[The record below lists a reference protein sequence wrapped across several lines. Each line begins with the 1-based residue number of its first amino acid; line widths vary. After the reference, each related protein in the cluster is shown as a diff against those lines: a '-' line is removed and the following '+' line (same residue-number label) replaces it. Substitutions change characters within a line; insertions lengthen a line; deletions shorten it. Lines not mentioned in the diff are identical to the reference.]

1 MLSLKKV
8 YRDEL
13 LQLALILS
21 LLRVHPDSY
30 LESDLYNVTDF
41 DLDNGTSWRSFGSSI
56 LRPHF
61 VHPKSFDSV
70 LLNHERE
77 VFAELNSLGRYNRV
91 NSIHHSDITAYLL
104 NVNRTTGPNII
115 EEPLP
120 EITPPQSSPHNEEN
134 DLNFVNNEESPEQ
147 LDLGLELT
155 QEVCLFTRYYHLR
168 IRVSI
173 VHYLEVSYFCNNS
186 LLLTLKF

>member
-30 LESDLYNVTDF
+30 LETDLYNVTDF
-41 DLDNGTSWRSFGSSI
+41 DLDNGTSWRSLGSGI

-61 VHPKSFDSV
+61 IHPKSLDSV

-91 NSIHHSDITAYLL
+91 NSIHHSNITAYLL
-104 NVNRTTGPNII
+104 NVNRTGPNII

-120 EITPPQSSPHNEEN
+120 EITPPQSSSHNEEN
-134 DLNFVNNEESPEQ
+134 ELNIVQNEENPEQ

-155 QEVCLFTRYYHLR
+155 QEVSPFR
-168 IRVSI
+168 ISFYARQYSKLDAI
-173 VHYLEVSYFCNNS
+173 
-186 LLLTLKF
+186 